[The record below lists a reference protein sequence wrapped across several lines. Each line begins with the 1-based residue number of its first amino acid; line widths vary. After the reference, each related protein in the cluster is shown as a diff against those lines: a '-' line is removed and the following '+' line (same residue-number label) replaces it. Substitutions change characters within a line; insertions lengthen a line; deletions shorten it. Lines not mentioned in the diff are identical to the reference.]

1 MRKPGDKPAPGDAYD
16 KGLGLLSRREHSARE
31 LKTKLARKGHAS
43 DDITSAIGR
52 LRDKTYQSDDRFGIS
67 IARTRAAQGYG
78 PARIRA
84 ELKSHGLA
92 DAAIIAAIAAADAD
106 WATLAARQ
114 LKRRFGSKVATK
126 VQVLSG
132 NYLLVTA
139 PAGTGKVPVTVTNA
153 HGKSAQNAY
162 STLTYT
168 ATPTPCQLSSGTGIT
183 AGLLS

>member
-114 LKRRFGSKVATK
+114 LKRRFGSKVAADRDERARRA
-126 VQVLSG
+126 QF
-132 NYLLVTA
+132 LLRRGFD
-139 PAGTGKVPVTVTNA
+139 PATVRA
-153 HGKSAQNAY
+153 
-162 STLTYT
+162 
-168 ATPTPCQLSSGTGIT
+168 ATRAEIDDPGEEFD
-183 AGLLS
+183 

>member
-31 LKTKLARKGHAS
+31 LKTKLARKGHAN

-114 LKRRFGSKVATK
+114 LKRRFGSKAAADRDERGRRAQFLLRRGFDPAT
-126 VQVLSG
+126 VR
-132 NYLLVTA
+132 A
-139 PAGTGKVPVTVTNA
+139 
-153 HGKSAQNAY
+153 
-162 STLTYT
+162 
-168 ATPTPCQLSSGTGIT
+168 ATRAEIDDPGEEFD
-183 AGLLS
+183 